1 MMSRNKEMMEG
12 KCSQGNL
19 GKKNLNPRK
28 WNKVKAG
35 VIAGA
40 MALSVFGAY
49 SAFTSVTD
57 TKVNTFNIV
66 AGEDGAQTGT
76 IVEPSWD
83 EENAKNMLPRKT
95 VAKDPKVVSDA
106 EYETWVF
113 LTVEVPTFQATLN
126 GTADVYD
133 AVTPNFNADGKWTL
147 IKSEKSSTAGT
158 DSRYIYGYKDKV
170 AAQGETSSL
179 FTEFTIPDFTK
190 TEALRDS
197 IDISGRMIQTEG
209 YATLAEAAAALG
221 LN

>member
-1 MMSRNKEMMEG
+1 MWRNKRIMNG
-12 KCSQGNL
+12 KWNQEKFG
-19 GKKNLNPRK
+19 GENLNPQK

-66 AGEDGAQTGT
+66 VGEDGAQTGT

-83 EENAKNMLPRKT
+83 EENAKNMLPKKT

-113 LTVEVPTFQATLN
+113 LTVDVPTFQATLN
-126 GTADVYD
+126 GTSGVYD
-133 AVTPNFNADGKWTL
+133 TVTPNFNADGKWTL
-147 IKSEKSSTAGT
+147 IKSEKSSAAGT

-170 AAQGETSSL
+170 AAKGETSSL
-179 FTEFTIPDFTK
+179 FTEFTVPDFTK
-190 TEALRDS
+190 TEALKDS

-221 LN
+221 LD